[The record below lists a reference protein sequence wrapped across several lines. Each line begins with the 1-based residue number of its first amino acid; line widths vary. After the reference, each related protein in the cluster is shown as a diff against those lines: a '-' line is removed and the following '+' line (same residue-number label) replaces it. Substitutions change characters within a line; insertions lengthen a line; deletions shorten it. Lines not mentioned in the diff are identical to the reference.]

1 MSAPRSRWS
10 GDACR
15 SIVTWKRA
23 HRARAGFARVPARRC
38 TSGQTEFNV
47 MVTRIDR
54 GIPSTPDHRDF
65 PCPCM
70 HVQRAVPWNQR
81 EKGEE
86 VIELSALE
94 FPTGGFQLNCHWRN
108 SVNFPTE
115 IISFTSGL
123 DFATKFLAIHWTRIH
138 RIEDEKGK
146 GNIYIYGI
154 LHVALTR
161 KNLCD
166 EHVLIRRSFSKWS
179 INPKS
184 CSAGNRVRRSKR
196 AISRLMYLFYLW
208 LTSDP

>member
-108 SVNFPTE
+108 SVNFSTE

-146 GNIYIYGI
+146 GNIYIYIYIYGI
-154 LHVALTR
+154 LHVCFDPEKSLRRARVNTSLVFEVI
-161 KNLCD
+161 NQPEELLCG
-166 EHVLIRRSFSKWS
+166 EPSTS
-179 INPKS
+179 IK
-184 CSAGNRVRRSKR
+184 
-196 AISRLMYLFYLW
+196 
-208 LTSDP
+208 TSY

>member
-10 GDACR
+10 GNACR

-47 MVTRIDR
+47 MVTWIDR
-54 GIPSTPDHRDF
+54 GTPSTLAYHDF

-94 FPTGGFQLNCHWRN
+94 FPTGGWNFQLNCHWRN
-108 SVNFPTE
+108 SVNFPAE
-115 IISFTSGL
+115 IISFTSGVCHEISRVL
-123 DFATKFLAIHWTRIH
+123 DSLDEDPSK
-138 RIEDEKGK
+138 DEKGM
-146 GNIYIYGI
+146 GIYTR
-154 LHVALTR
+154 LHVCFDPEKSL
-161 KNLCD
+161 
-166 EHVLIRRSFSKWS
+166 RRARVNTSLVFEV
-179 INPKS
+179 INQPEEGI
-184 CSAGNRVRRSKR
+184 SAGNVDQNE
-196 AISRLMYLFYLW
+196 LLV
-208 LTSDP
+208 D